1 MNARRKRGDG
11 GHRLMGEDQ
20 GGSRALICCSRS
32 RTAENQPTQ
41 PSISLDAP
49 DAQPITVRLAGAGSL
64 RRELEALLAAA
75 PLSTSTEDYRE
86 LLLRQNV
93 AGKGSAAA
101 RMWAWKRLKLR
112 YALDP
117 AIVEHRAFRAAMQA
131 SADAHER
138 GLLCFLMFARTD
150 RLFREVTLECV
161 SPHVAREGTVIEP
174 AAIEAAIRGRAEASG
189 LRWSASTLD
198 RAHKHLLAA
207 LKDFGLIRGSRL
219 RRTARPRAGGQTTLF
234 AARLGRYEGLTD
246 RQVLE
251 SRWFRLLG
259 LGREQVVDL
268 LYGANRAGIL
278 GFRMQADVVELGLP
292 PLEDDR

>member
-1 MNARRKRGDG
+1 MHSVPSVVN
-11 GHRLMGEDQ
+11 
-20 GGSRALICCSRS
+20 
-32 RTAENQPTQ
+32 AENQPGQ
-41 PSISLDAP
+41 PSVSLEPP

-75 PLSTSTEDYRE
+75 PLSTSTEEYRE
-86 LLLRQNV
+86 LVLRQNV

-101 RMWAWKRLKLR
+101 RLWAWKRLKLR

-131 SADAHER
+131 AAAAHER

-161 SPHVAREGTVIEP
+161 SPHLAREGTVIEP
-174 AAIEAAIRGRAEASG
+174 EATEAAIRGRAEARG
-189 LRWSASTLD
+189 LCWSASTLD

-219 RRTARPRAGGQTTLF
+219 RRTVRPRPGEQTTLF
-234 AARLGRYEGLTD
+234 AARLGRCEGLTD

-292 PLEDDR
+292 PLEDGT

>member
-1 MNARRKRGDG
+1 MGRHSVPSVVNAERQVRQ
-11 GHRLMGEDQ
+11 LP
-20 GGSRALICCSRS
+20 A
-32 RTAENQPTQ
+32 
-41 PSISLDAP
+41 SLEPP

-64 RRELEALLAAA
+64 RGELEALLAVA
-75 PLSTSTEDYRE
+75 PPDASPEDYRE

-93 AGKGSAAA
+93 ASKGTSTA

-112 YALDP
+112 YALDS
-117 AIVEHRAFRAAMQA
+117 ALIEHRAFRAAMRA

-161 SPHVAREGTVIEP
+161 SPHLAREGTVIKP

-207 LKDFGLIRGSRL
+207 LKDFGLIRGART
-219 RRTARPRAGGQTTLF
+219 RRTVRPRPGEYVTLF

-259 LGREQVVDL
+259 LDRDQVADL
-268 LYGANRAGIL
+268 FYAANRAGIL
-278 GFRMQADVVELGLP
+278 GFRMQADVVELSLP
-292 PLEDDR
+292 PLEDDA